1 MSSSATFVF
10 QNTFVHQPVKMP
22 SSTDDPMYF
31 VWFIVLTMIA
41 QFPLRL
47 HGKSRVVGAGQQLFY
62 NLTELTAFGV
72 QFSKMCIGNRC
83 FHVNLIHVTVEDRV
97 SQITEIIELAV
108 GYHGNTANVI
118 QEFIM
123 VAMKQRY
130 ELHRQTIMPRRL
142 KAKIGV
148 CDIIISV
155 CTQLL
160 SKMLC
165 RFDVYCQHQT
175 ECGCC
180 HWSLESVARMQLSTE
195 DSRFVDR
202 VYQKY
207 RARIYA
213 VIYNR
218 GGQYCPHLFYKAYRY
233 MYKKSFVKMSKH
245 LFLRVLLRIST
256 LEVRQVPCGIVVS
269 IRSDDVRVCAHRDW
283 VAYEHMRRER
293 RRITAAAVREES
305 RELFLELELRAQM
318 HLEVTSDGGVI
329 PGHS

>member
-1 MSSSATFVF
+1 
-10 QNTFVHQPVKMP
+10 MP
-22 SSTDDPMYF
+22 TSTDDPMYF
-31 VWFIVLTMIA
+31 VWWIVLTMIA

-47 HGKSRVVGAGQQLFY
+47 HNKSSLVVGAGQQLFY
-62 NLTELTAFGV
+62 NLTKLTAFGV

-83 FHVNLIHVTVEDRV
+83 FHVNLIHVAVEGRV
-97 SQITEIIELAV
+97 SQIAEIIELAV

-123 VAMKQRY
+123 VTMKQRY
-130 ELHRQTIMPRRL
+130 DLHRQTITPRRL

-175 ECGCC
+175 TCGCC
-180 HWSLESVARMQLSTE
+180 HWSLGSVARMQLSTE

-207 RARIYA
+207 GARIYA

-218 GGQYCPHLFYKAYRY
+218 GGQYYPHLFNKAYCY
-233 MYKKSFVKMSKH
+233 MYKESFVKMSKH
-245 LFLRVLLRIST
+245 LFLRVLLRIDA
-256 LEVRQVPCGIVVS
+256 LEVRQASCGIIVS
-269 IRSDDVRVCAHRDW
+269 IRSDDMRVCAH
-283 VAYEHMRRER
+283 HQ
-293 RRITAAAVREES
+293 I
-305 RELFLELELRAQM
+305 
-318 HLEVTSDGGVI
+318 
-329 PGHS
+329 

>member
-1 MSSSATFVF
+1 M
-10 QNTFVHQPVKMP
+10 
-22 SSTDDPMYF
+22 
-31 VWFIVLTMIA
+31 
-41 QFPLRL
+41 
-47 HGKSRVVGAGQQLFY
+47 VVGAGRQIFC
-62 NLTELTAFGV
+62 NLVELTAFGV
-72 QFSKMCIGNRC
+72 QFSEMFPGYRRPDRRYL
-83 FHVNLIHVTVEDRV
+83 VYVAAEDRV
-97 SQITEIIELAV
+97 GQITEFIKYAIASR
-108 GYHGNTANVI
+108 GNTVNVLK
-118 QEFIM
+118 EFIM
-123 VAMKQRY
+123 VTMKQRY
-130 ELHRQTIMPRRL
+130 ELHRQTITPRRL

-165 RFDVYCQHQT
+165 HFDVYCRHQT
-175 ECGCC
+175 TCGCC

-207 RARIYA
+207 GARIYA

-218 GGQYCPHLFYKAYRY
+218 GGQYYPHLFYKAYRY
-233 MYKKSFVKMSKH
+233 MYKESFVKMSKH

-256 LEVRQVPCGIVVS
+256 LVVRQVPCGIVVS
-269 IRSDDVRVCAHRDW
+269 IRSDDMYNYACRDRGT
-283 VAYEHMRRER
+283 YERMYREH

-318 HLEVTSDGGVI
+318 PLEVASDGGVI
-329 PGHS
+329 PGQS